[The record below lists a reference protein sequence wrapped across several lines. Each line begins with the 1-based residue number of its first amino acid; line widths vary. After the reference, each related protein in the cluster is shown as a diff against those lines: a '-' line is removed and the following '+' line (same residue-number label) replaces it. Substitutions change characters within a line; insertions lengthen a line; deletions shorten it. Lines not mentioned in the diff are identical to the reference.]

1 MKAIILHSYLNFPP
15 FLYFP
20 SVRILMENNRCMPN
34 IDSNFSDIWVIKLMK
49 KTLQAITE
57 DESVTSF

>member
-1 MKAIILHSYLNFPP
+1 
-15 FLYFP
+15 
-20 SVRILMENNRCMPN
+20 MPN

-57 DESVTSF
+57 DKSVISF